1 MRASNILIGL
11 LCCAVWLGACHSE
24 DEIMPQRSKEDIWY
38 WGYFK
43 GEINGHAISLENEEY
58 TGPIHSLRS
67 AYYFS
72 SEWEVFPDSINR
84 MGTLIHYNDSSELRI
99 TLYDLSPSERYVTVP
114 ESRYWYENSI
124 NVTVFNNSS
133 PRRKQALYIPSEEN
147 PFRIKIVDVSWVSI
161 MEPIIEVEL
170 DGILYSDEN
179 QENRMII
186 KGVYGTR

>member
-1 MRASNILIGL
+1 MDMQFLWKMRNI
-11 LCCAVWLGACHSE
+11 
-24 DEIMPQRSKEDIWY
+24 
-38 WGYFK
+38 
-43 GEINGHAISLENEEY
+43 
-58 TGPIHSLRS
+58 GPIHSLRS

-99 TLYDLSPSERYVTVP
+99 TLHDLSPSERYVTVP
-114 ESRYWYENSI
+114 VSRYWNENSI

-133 PRRKQALYIPSEEN
+133 PKISLAKYIPSEEN

-170 DGILYSDEN
+170 DGVLYNKEN
-179 QENRMII
+179 QEDVMVI
-186 KGVYGTR
+186 KGRYGTR

>member
-1 MRASNILIGL
+1 MKALNIWIGL
-11 LCCAVWLGACHSE
+11 LCCVVCLGACHSE

-43 GEINGHAISLENEEY
+43 GEINGHKISLENEEY
-58 TGPIHSLRS
+58 TGPIHSLRH

-72 SEWEVFPDSINR
+72 SEWEVFPDSINI

-133 PRRKQALYIPSEEN
+133 SKRKQALYIPSEEN

-170 DGILYSDEN
+170 DGVLYNKEN
-179 QENRMII
+179 QKDIIVI
-186 KGVYGTR
+186 KGMYGTR

>member
-1 MRASNILIGL
+1 
-11 LCCAVWLGACHSE
+11 
-24 DEIMPQRSKEDIWY
+24 MPPRSKEDIWY

-43 GEINGHAISLENEEY
+43 GEINGHKISLENEEY

-72 SEWEVFPDSINR
+72 SEWEVLPDSINI

-99 TLYDLSPSERYVTVP
+99 RLHDLTPGERYVTVP
-114 ESRYWYENSI
+114 VSRYWNENSI

-133 PRRKQALYIPSEEN
+133 PKRKQALYIPSEEN

-170 DGILYSDEN
+170 DGILYNSEN
-179 QENRMII
+179 QEDRMII
-186 KGVYGTR
+186 KAVYGTR